1 MIEQFTDEVRKDPV
15 EFADKILGIQLHP
28 GQIKWL
34 KNADKLINF
43 LRPGNRFGK
52 TLSEGIMHIWHATTK
67 PGLFGKAR
75 NEAEWMSIDYPTL
88 VFGPE
93 YEQSRELLRLIVD
106 IVEGN
111 LLIPCC
117 PFCDS
122 HRIHKESAKDKQFDC
137 VDCKQKFVEPEH
149 RVNHSLL
156 KGWAIEKDSSNAQ
169 LMPHLIWFNNSK
181 TLARSYDEMGK
192 AFKMKALAYIT
203 GDECSDIQELYTFT
217 TNTLLPRLIN
227 FKGIIHFVGTP
238 QPDGFDYQ
246 RMIEMAEEAMQR
258 PNPNMYTQKG
268 SVYENIFVDAAYVQQ
283 IEDVADPELR
293 RQIIDGEFVQLGDKY
308 FGFDRIRNMVDPN
321 IVMLKEGYVGRN
333 YLVSVDF
340 AYGSS
345 DWADYTVILVFDY
358 TEEPWKVVYFDRFKA
373 KEVPVPVQYKM
384 VKEIVDNFKA
394 RLIIDSSGPGGK
406 NALAFLKEIH
416 PIAFEAGPTGP
427 TSSKKQEGL
436 ASLKA
441 ALDGAG
447 NTELSR
453 VVRTNPDGTKEDLK
467 KVWGSIRTPNIPEL
481 ISEMSNYKLDD
492 KRLRTDC
499 VMALMMGVDW
509 LMMRRPKQA
518 RNKAVDIDFLDA
530 RIDDTPFKE
539 GYFPYGRHKGAV
551 SY

>member
-1 MIEQFTDEVRKDPV
+1 MEGFSEQVRTDPV

-28 GQIKWL
+28 GQIRWL
-34 KNADKLINF
+34 RNANKLINF

-52 TLSEGIMHIWHATTK
+52 SLSEATMHIYHAVVK
-67 PGLFGKAR
+67 PGLYGKAR
-75 NEAEWMSIDYPTL
+75 DENEWMTVEYPTL

-93 YEQSRELLRLIVD
+93 YEQSRELLRLMVD
-106 IVEGN
+106 ITDGN
-111 LLIPCC
+111 FMINVC

-122 HRIHKESAKDKQFDC
+122 HKIHKETAKDEKFDC
-137 VDCKQKFVEPEH
+137 LECKMKFKETAN
-149 RVNHSLL
+149 RVNKSAL

-169 LMPHLIWFNNSK
+169 LMPHIEWFNNST

-203 GDECSDIQELYTFT
+203 GDECSDIAELYTFT
-217 TNTLLPRLIN
+217 SNTLLPRLIN

-246 RMIEMAEEAMQR
+246 RMIEMAEESMDR
-258 PNPNMYTQKG
+258 GGNMYAQKG
-268 SVYENIFVDAAYVQQ
+268 SVYENIFVDADYVRQ
-283 IEDVADPELR
+283 IEEVADPELR
-293 RQIIDGEFVQLGDKY
+293 RQIIDGEFIQVGDKF
-308 FGFDRIRNMVDPN
+308 FGFDRIRNMVDN
-321 IVMLKEGYVGRN
+321 NLTMINEGYVGRK

-340 AYGSS
+340 AYGESV
-345 DWADYTVILVFDY
+345 WADFTVIMVFDY
-358 TEEPWKVVYFDRFKA
+358 TEEPWKVVHFERFKA
-373 KEVPVPVQYKM
+373 KEVPVPVQYRL
-384 VKEIVDNFKA
+384 VKDIVDRFRG

-406 NALAFLKEIH
+406 NAYAFLKELH

-447 NTELSR
+447 NQELAR
-453 VVRTNPDGTKEDLK
+453 VLETLPDGTKRDK
-467 KVWGSIRTPNIPEL
+467 KKFWGSVRTPNIPEL
-481 ISEMSNYKLDD
+481 VSELSNYKLDD

-509 LMMRRPKQA
+509 LMMRRPKQS
-518 RNKAVDIDFLDA
+518 RNKAVDIDFLGA
-530 RIDDTPFKE
+530 RIEDEPFKE
-539 GYFPYGRHKGAV
+539 GYFPYGRHRRA
-551 SY
+551 YDY